1 MSGATQFG
9 VILLVVGLAGV
20 AAVLSNR
27 LSARLRVPAP
37 AFFLVAAVIAA
48 QLWPSATSLPGATVE
63 RVVTLALAVI
73 LFDGG
78 MHIGR
83 RRFRTAA
90 AAIVWTGIA
99 GTLVTAAGTAV
110 AARYLAGMSWH
121 LALLVGTA
129 VAATD
134 PAVVFSVFGR
144 REIAGR
150 TGVLLEGESG
160 ANDPVGI
167 ALLSALL
174 AAHGDAASVAW
185 HVLTEFAAQ
194 MAVGVAV
201 GVAGGLALLAFMRRV
216 PLPSEGLYSPRVL
229 ASALVIF
236 GLATVAHGSGFLAVL
251 VAGILIGDEPAPYK
265 REIERFHSSLAS
277 LAEIVA
283 FVMLGLTMRL
293 SQLASASAWADGLIL
308 AALLA
313 FVIRPVLG
321 GLVSLPVKLTV
332 PERVFFLWTGL
343 KGAVP
348 ILLGMAISESG
359 TPGADRAY
367 QVIFVIVCFSVTV
380 QGGLVPALAHRLRI
394 PLRSIEPEPWSL
406 GVRFS
411 EEPEGM
417 QRFHVAAGA
426 PADGSLVSDLPCGE
440 NAWLSLVVRDGTLLT
455 VAADT
460 VLQAGDD
467 VLVLADPDE
476 AAALE
481 RCFTGPGPGD
491 PRGLPGG
498 PPRVTR
504 PGTPGLRVMTGTE
517 SPARAS
523 PGQSHRPAPVRGRV
537 TGPRPSGTRSPARA
551 RARQGDRPAPRAA
564 NTMAPFAIVLAAPRG
579 VRGVAPPGDNC
590 AGEGT

>member
-1 MSGATQFG
+1 MSGQEQFG
-9 VILLVVGLAGV
+9 LIVLVIGLAGT

-37 AFFLVAAVIAA
+37 AFFLVAASIAA
-48 QLWPSATSLPGATVE
+48 QLWPAVATLPAITVE
-63 RVVTLALAVI
+63 RVVTVALAVI

-90 AAIVWTGIA
+90 AAIVWTGTA

-110 AARYLAGMSWH
+110 AARYIAGMNWH

-167 ALLSALL
+167 ALLTALL
-174 AAHGDAASVAW
+174 AAHGSAASVAW
-185 HVLTEFAAQ
+185 HVLAEFLLQ
-194 MAVGVAV
+194 MALGVAV

-229 ASALVIF
+229 ASVLVIF
-236 GLATVAHGSGFLAVL
+236 GAATVAHGSGFLAVL
-251 VAGILIGDEPAPYK
+251 VAGIIIGDEPAPYK

-283 FVMLGLTMRL
+283 FVMLGLTVRL
-293 SQLASASAWADGLIL
+293 SDLAIGSAWAYGLAL

-321 GLVSLPVKLTV
+321 GLVSLPVSLTAG
-332 PERVFFLWTGL
+332 ERTFFLWTGL

-348 ILLGMAISESG
+348 ILLGMAIVESG
-359 TPGADRAY
+359 TAGAAFAY
-367 QVIFVIVCFSVTV
+367 RVIFVIVGFSVTV

-411 EEPEGM
+411 EEPEGLH
-417 QRFHVAAGA
+417 RYHVVAGSL
-426 PADGSLVSDLPCGE
+426 ADGSQVSSLPCGE
-440 NAWLSLVVRDGTLLT
+440 TAWISLVIRDGALLSVT
-455 VAADT
+455 SDLA
-460 VLQAGDD
+460 LRAGDD
-467 VLVLADPDE
+467 VLILADPDE
-476 AAALE
+476 APALK
-481 RCFTGPGPGD
+481 RCFTAPKGSPPGPG
-491 PRGLPGG
+491 
-498 PPRVTR
+498 
-504 PGTPGLRVMTGTE
+504 
-517 SPARAS
+517 
-523 PGQSHRPAPVRGRV
+523 AP
-537 TGPRPSGTRSPARA
+537 
-551 RARQGDRPAPRAA
+551 Q
-564 NTMAPFAIVLAAPRG
+564 
-579 VRGVAPPGDNC
+579 
-590 AGEGT
+590 

>member
-1 MSGATQFG
+1 MSGQSQFG
-9 VILLVVGLAGV
+9 LIVLVIGLAGT

-48 QLWPSATSLPGATVE
+48 QLWPSATTLPVLTTQ
-63 RVVTLALAVI
+63 RVVTVALAII

-90 AAIVWTGIA
+90 GAIVWTGVA

-110 AARYLAGMSWH
+110 AARYVAGMSWH

-167 ALLSALL
+167 ALLSSLL
-174 AAHGDAASVAW
+174 AAHGGVGSVVW
-185 HVLTEFAAQ
+185 HVLAEFAVQ
-194 MAVGVAV
+194 MSVGVAV

-229 ASALVIF
+229 AGALAIF
-236 GLATVAHGSGFLAVL
+236 GAATVAQGSGFLAVL
-251 VAGILIGDEPAPYK
+251 VAGIIIGDEPAPYK

-293 SQLASASAWADGLIL
+293 SQLASASAWAAGLAL

-321 GLVSLPVKLTV
+321 GLVTLPVRLTV

-348 ILLGMAISESG
+348 ILLGMAIVNSG
-359 TPGADRAY
+359 TPGATRAY
-367 QVIFVIVCFSVTV
+367 QVIFVIVGFSVTI
-380 QGGLVPALAHRLRI
+380 QGGLVPTLAHRLRI
-394 PLRSIEPEPWSL
+394 PLRTVEPEPWSL

-411 EEPEGM
+411 EEPEGLH
-417 QRFHVAAGA
+417 RYHVARGAAADGA
-426 PADGSLVSDLPCGE
+426 PVSELPCGE
-440 NAWLSLVVRDGTLLT
+440 NAWLSLVVRDGSLLT
-455 VAADT
+455 VTGDT
-460 VLQAGDD
+460 TLRGGDD
-467 VLVLADPDE
+467 VLLLADPDE
-476 AAALE
+476 TGPLE
-481 RCFTGPGPGD
+481 RYFTTPVAREKPQN
-491 PRGLPGG
+491 
-498 PPRVTR
+498 PP
-504 PGTPGLRVMTGTE
+504 E
-517 SPARAS
+517 DS
-523 PGQSHRPAPVRGRV
+523 
-537 TGPRPSGTRSPARA
+537 
-551 RARQGDRPAPRAA
+551 
-564 NTMAPFAIVLAAPRG
+564 
-579 VRGVAPPGDNC
+579 
-590 AGEGT
+590 

>member
-1 MSGATQFG
+1 MSGTSQFG
-9 VILLVVGLAGV
+9 LIVLVIGLAGT

-37 AFFLVAAVIAA
+37 AFFLIAAVIAA
-48 QLWPSATSLPGATVE
+48 QLWPAATTLPVATVT
-63 RVVTLALAVI
+63 RVVTVALAVI

-90 AAIVWTGIA
+90 GGVVWTGPA

-110 AARYLAGMSWH
+110 AARYVAGMSWH

-167 ALLSALL
+167 ALLTALL
-174 AAHGDAASVAW
+174 AAHGGAGSVAW
-185 HVLTEFAAQ
+185 HVLTEFLLQ

-201 GVAGGLALLAFMRRV
+201 GVAGGLGLLALMRRDT
-216 PLPSEGLYSPRVL
+216 LPSEGLYSPRVL
-229 ASALVIF
+229 AGVLVIF
-236 GLATVAHGSGFLAVL
+236 GAATVAQGSGFLAVL
-251 VAGILIGDEPAPYK
+251 VAGIIIGDEPAPYK
-265 REIERFHSSLAS
+265 REIARFHSSLAS
-277 LAEIVA
+277 LSEIVA
-283 FVMLGLTMRL
+283 FVMLGLTVPL
-293 SQLASASAWADGLIL
+293 SQLANASAWAYGLAL

-321 GLVSLPVKLTV
+321 GLVSLPVRLTV
-332 PERVFFLWTGL
+332 PERAFFLWTGL

-348 ILLGMAISESG
+348 ILLGMAIWASG
-359 TPGADRAY
+359 TPGAAFAY
-367 QVIFVIVCFSVTV
+367 HVIFVIVGFSVTV
-380 QGGLVPALAHRLRI
+380 QGGLAPALAHRLGI

-411 EEPEGM
+411 EEPEGLH
-417 QRFHVAAGA
+417 RYHVAPGSA
-426 PADGSLVSDLPCGE
+426 ADGSPVTDLPCGE
-440 NAWLSLVVRDGTLLT
+440 NAWISLVIREGSLLT
-455 VAADT
+455 VAGDLA
-460 VLQAGDD
+460 LRAGDD

-476 AAALE
+476 TPALE
-481 RCFTGPGPGD
+481 RFFTV
-491 PRGLPGG
+491 PRD
-498 PPRVTR
+498 
-504 PGTPGLRVMTGTE
+504 
-517 SPARAS
+517 A
-523 PGQSHRPAPVRGRV
+523 HPAPGAQ
-537 TGPRPSGTRSPARA
+537 P
-551 RARQGDRPAPRAA
+551 
-564 NTMAPFAIVLAAPRG
+564 
-579 VRGVAPPGDNC
+579 
-590 AGEGT
+590 

>member
-1 MSGATQFG
+1 
-9 VILLVVGLAGV
+9 
-20 AAVLSNR
+20 
-27 LSARLRVPAP
+27 VPAP

-48 QLWPSATSLPGATVE
+48 QLWPSATTLPVLTTQ
-63 RVVTLALAVI
+63 RVVTLALAII

-90 AAIVWTGIA
+90 GAIIWTGIA

-110 AARYLAGMSWH
+110 AARYVAGMSWH

-167 ALLSALL
+167 ALLSSLL
-174 AAHGDAASVAW
+174 AAHGGVGSVVW
-185 HVLTEFAAQ
+185 HVIAEFALQ

-229 ASALVIF
+229 AGALAIF
-236 GLATVAHGSGFLAVL
+236 GAATVAQGSGFLAVL
-251 VAGILIGDEPAPYK
+251 VAGIIIGDEPAPYK

-293 SQLASASAWADGLIL
+293 SQLASASAWAAGLAL

-321 GLVSLPVKLTV
+321 GLVTLPVRLTV

-348 ILLGMAISESG
+348 ILLGMAIVNSG
-359 TPGADRAY
+359 TPGATRAY
-367 QVIFVIVCFSVTV
+367 QVIFVIVGFSVTI
-380 QGGLVPALAHRLRI
+380 QGGLVPTLAHRLRI
-394 PLRSIEPEPWSL
+394 PLRTVEPEPWSL

-411 EEPEGM
+411 EEPEGLH
-417 QRFHVAAGA
+417 RYHVATGAAADGA
-426 PADGSLVSDLPCGE
+426 PVSELPCGE
-440 NAWLSLVVRDGTLLT
+440 NAWLSLVVRDGSLLT
-455 VAADT
+455 VTGDT
-460 VLQAGDD
+460 TLRGGDD
-467 VLVLADPDE
+467 VLLLADPDE
-476 AAALE
+476 TAPLE
-481 RCFTGPGPGD
+481 RYFT
-491 PRGLPGG
+491 
-498 PPRVTR
+498 
-504 PGTPGLRVMTGTE
+504 TPV
-517 SPARAS
+517 AREK
-523 PGQSHRPAPVRGRV
+523 PQ
-537 TGPRPSGTRSPARA
+537 
-551 RARQGDRPAPRAA
+551 
-564 NTMAPFAIVLAAPRG
+564 N
-579 VRGVAPPGDNC
+579 PPG
-590 AGEGT
+590 ES

>member
-1 MSGATQFG
+1 MAGTTQFG
-9 VILLVVGLAGV
+9 LIIAVIGLAGT

-27 LSARLRVPAP
+27 LSARLGVPAP

-48 QLWPSATSLPGATVE
+48 QLWPQSLLSAEGTVLPAVTVE
-63 RVVTLALAVI
+63 RVVTVALAII

-90 AAIVWTGIA
+90 WAIVWTGIA
-99 GTLVTAAGTAV
+99 GTVVTAAGTAV
-110 AARYLAGMSWH
+110 AARYVAGMSWH

-174 AAHGDAASVAW
+174 AAHGGAGSVAL
-185 HVLTEFAAQ
+185 HVLVEFALQ
-194 MAVGVAV
+194 MTVGVAV
-201 GVAGGLALLAFMRRV
+201 GTAGGLALLAFMRRV

-229 ASALVIF
+229 FGAGVIF
-236 GLATVAHGSGFLAVL
+236 GVATVAQGSGFLAVL

-293 SQLASASAWADGLIL
+293 SELASRSAWADGLAI
-308 AALLA
+308 AALLT

-321 GLVSLPVKLTV
+321 GLVSLPVRLTV
-332 PERVFFLWTGL
+332 RERVFFLWTGL

-348 ILLGMAISESG
+348 ILLGMAILGSG
-359 TPGADRAY
+359 TPGAALAY
-367 QVIFVIVCFSVTV
+367 QVIFVIVGFSVTV
-380 QGGLVPALAHRLRI
+380 QGGLVPPLAHWLRI
-394 PLRSIEPEPWSL
+394 PMRTIEPEPYAP
-406 GVRFS
+406 
-411 EEPEGM
+411 EP
-417 QRFHVAAGA
+417 
-426 PADGSLVSDLPCGE
+426 
-440 NAWLSLVVRDGTLLT
+440 
-455 VAADT
+455 
-460 VLQAGDD
+460 
-467 VLVLADPDE
+467 
-476 AAALE
+476 
-481 RCFTGPGPGD
+481 
-491 PRGLPGG
+491 
-498 PPRVTR
+498 
-504 PGTPGLRVMTGTE
+504 
-517 SPARAS
+517 
-523 PGQSHRPAPVRGRV
+523 
-537 TGPRPSGTRSPARA
+537 
-551 RARQGDRPAPRAA
+551 
-564 NTMAPFAIVLAAPRG
+564 
-579 VRGVAPPGDNC
+579 C

>member
-1 MSGATQFG
+1 MTTSRFG
-9 VILLVVGLAGV
+9 LIVLVIGLAGI

-48 QLWPSATSLPGATVE
+48 QVFPAASPPVNTVE
-63 RVVTLALAVI
+63 QIVTLALAII

-110 AARYLAGMSWH
+110 AARYMAGLSWH

-144 REIAGR
+144 REITGR

-167 ALLSALL
+167 ALLAALL
-174 AAHGDAASVAW
+174 TAHGGAASVAW
-185 HVLTEFAAQ
+185 HVLTEFLLQ

-201 GVAGGLALLAFMRRV
+201 GVAGGLALLEFMRRV

-229 ASALVIF
+229 ASVLAIF
-236 GLATVAHGSGFLAVL
+236 GIAAVAHGSGFLAVL

-283 FVMLGLTMRL
+283 FSMLGLTMRL
-293 SQLASASAWADGLIL
+293 SQLASASAWAEGLAL

-321 GLVSLPVKLTV
+321 GLVTLPVRLSAR
-332 PERVFFLWTGL
+332 ERVFFLWTGL

-348 ILLGMAISESG
+348 ILLGLTILQSG
-359 TPGADRAY
+359 TPGAAGAY
-367 QVIFVIVCFSVTV
+367 QVIFVIVGFSVTV
-380 QGGLVPALAHRLRI
+380 QGGLVPALARRLRI
-394 PLRSIEPEPWSL
+394 PLRTVEPEPWSL

-411 EEPEGM
+411 EEPEGL
-417 QRFHVAAGA
+417 QRYQVAPGA
-426 PADGSLVSDLPCGE
+426 PADG
-440 NAWLSLVVRDGTLLT
+440 R
-455 VAADT
+455 
-460 VLQAGDD
+460 
-467 VLVLADPDE
+467 
-476 AAALE
+476 
-481 RCFTGPGPGD
+481 
-491 PRGLPGG
+491 
-498 PPRVTR
+498 
-504 PGTPGLRVMTGTE
+504 
-517 SPARAS
+517 
-523 PGQSHRPAPVRGRV
+523 
-537 TGPRPSGTRSPARA
+537 
-551 RARQGDRPAPRAA
+551 
-564 NTMAPFAIVLAAPRG
+564 
-579 VRGVAPPGDNC
+579 
-590 AGEGT
+590 